1 MIFLNNES
9 ALLFGTIFAFSLG
22 EYELQGRWNG
32 MCTNE
37 NQSGVVVVNETKQ
50 ETKMMKAAV
59 VNEHHQKLE
68 IKDVPV
74 PELEYG
80 EILVKIKACGV
91 CHTDL
96 HAVNGDWPVKPKLP
110 LIPGHEGVGIV
121 EKVAEGVTSIKV
133 GDRVGIPWLY
143 SACGE
148 CEYCLTGRETL
159 CLSQENAG
167 YSVDGGYA
175 EYCKAPANYVV
186 KIPDGLDFHEIS
198 PIFCA
203 GVTTYKALKVSNAKP
218 GDWVAIYGIGG
229 LGHVALQ
236 YAKAMGFNVIAV
248 DIQDDKLELASELG
262 ADKTINGFRVDPVEE
277 IKNLVGGVQAAVSV
291 AVTKKAFEQAYRS
304 VKRDGTLVV
313 VGLPNAD
320 LPIPIFDTVLNGV
333 TVKGSIVGTRKD
345 LQEAIEFAAQGKVRT
360 NIEVQPLEKINEV
373 FERMET
379 GQING
384 RVVLTLE

>member
-1 MIFLNNES
+1 M
-9 ALLFGTIFAFSLG
+9 
-22 EYELQGRWNG
+22 GRS
-32 MCTNE
+32 E
-37 NQSGVVVVNETKQ
+37 NQGSVIEVGQGTRL
-50 ETKMMKAAV
+50 MKAAV
-59 VNEHHQKLE
+59 VNQFHQKLE
-68 IKDVPV
+68 IKEVPV
-74 PELEYG
+74 PKLTHG

-96 HAVNGDWPVKPKLP
+96 HAAHGDWPVKPKLP

-121 EKVAEGVTSIKV
+121 EAVADGVSSIKV
-133 GDRVGIPWLY
+133 GDRVGVPWLY

-159 CLSQENAG
+159 CPDQLNAG

-186 KIPDGLDFHEIS
+186 KIPDSLDFHEVS

-203 GVTTYKALKVSNAKP
+203 GVTTYKALKVSEAKP

-248 DIQDDKLELASELG
+248 DIQDDKLELAKQLG
-262 ADKTINGFRVDPVEE
+262 ADLTINGLRVNPVEE
-277 IKNLVGGVQAAVSV
+277 IKNQVGGVQAAVSV
-291 AVTKKAFEQAYRS
+291 AVTPKAFEQAYS
-304 VKRDGTLVV
+304 SIKRGGTLVV

-345 LQEAIEFAAQGKVRT
+345 LQEAIEFAAQGKVKT
-360 NIEVQPLEKINEV
+360 NIEVQPLDQINEV
-373 FERMET
+373 LDRMEK
-379 GQING
+379 GSING

>member
-1 MIFLNNES
+1 
-9 ALLFGTIFAFSLG
+9 
-22 EYELQGRWNG
+22 
-32 MCTNE
+32 
-37 NQSGVVVVNETKQ
+37 
-50 ETKMMKAAV
+50 MKAAV
-59 VNEHHQKLE
+59 VNQFHQQLE
-68 IKDVPV
+68 IKEVEV
-74 PELEYG
+74 PEIGHG

-96 HAVNGDWPVKPKLP
+96 HAAHGDWPVKPKLP
-110 LIPGHEGVGIV
+110 LIPGHEGVGVV
-121 EKVAEGVTSIKV
+121 EKVGEGVTSIKV

-148 CEYCLTGRETL
+148 CEYCLTGWETL
-159 CLSQENAG
+159 CEKQLNAG

-175 EYCKAPANYVV
+175 EYCKAPAAYVV
-186 KIPDGLDFHEIS
+186 KIPDNLGFEEAA

-203 GVTTYKALKVSNAKP
+203 GVTTYKALKVTGAQA
-218 GDWVAIYGIGG
+218 GEWVAIYGIGG

-248 DIQDDKLELASELG
+248 DIHDEKLELATQLG
-262 ADKTINGFRVDPVEE
+262 ADLTVNGMKEDPVQA
-277 IKNLVGGVQAAVSV
+277 IKEKVGGAHAAVSV
-291 AVTKKAFEQAYRS
+291 AVTPKAFEQAYHS
-304 VKRDGTLVV
+304 VRRGGSLVV
-313 VGLPNAD
+313 VGLPTGE

-345 LQEAIEFAAQGKVRT
+345 LQEALDFAARGKVKT
-360 NIEVQPLEKINEV
+360 IIETQPLEKINEV
-373 FERMET
+373 FERMEK

>member
-1 MIFLNNES
+1 
-9 ALLFGTIFAFSLG
+9 
-22 EYELQGRWNG
+22 
-32 MCTNE
+32 
-37 NQSGVVVVNETKQ
+37 
-50 ETKMMKAAV
+50 MKAAV
-59 VNEHHQKLE
+59 VNQFHQNLE
-68 IKDVPV
+68 IKEVPT
-74 PELEYG
+74 PEIGYG

-96 HAVNGDWPVKPKLP
+96 HATNGDWPVKPKLP
-110 LIPGHEGVGIV
+110 LIPGHEGVGVV
-121 EKVAEGVTSIKV
+121 EKVGEGVTSIKV

-148 CEYCLTGRETL
+148 CEYCLTGWETL
-159 CLSQENAG
+159 CKKQLNAG

-175 EYCKAPANYVV
+175 EYCKAPAAYVA
-186 KIPDGLDFHEIS
+186 KIPDNLGFEEAA

-203 GVTTYKALKVSNAKP
+203 GVTTYKALKVTDAKP

-248 DIQDDKLELASELG
+248 DIQDEKLELAKNLG
-262 ADKTINGFRVDPVEE
+262 ADLTVNSKSVDPVEA
-277 IKNLVGGVQAAVSV
+277 IQDQVSGAHAAVSV
-291 AVTKKAFEQAYRS
+291 AVTPKAFEQAYRS
-304 VKRDGTLVV
+304 VRRGGSLVV
-313 VGLPNAD
+313 VGLPTGE

-345 LQEAIEFAAQGKVRT
+345 LQEALDFAARGKVKT
-360 NIEVQPLEKINEV
+360 IIETQPLEKINEV
-373 FERMET
+373 FERMEK

>member
-1 MIFLNNES
+1 
-9 ALLFGTIFAFSLG
+9 
-22 EYELQGRWNG
+22 
-32 MCTNE
+32 
-37 NQSGVVVVNETKQ
+37 
-50 ETKMMKAAV
+50 MKAAV
-59 VNEHHQKLE
+59 VNGFNQELE
-68 IKDVPV
+68 IKEVPI
-74 PELEYG
+74 PELAYG

-96 HAVNGDWPVKPKLP
+96 HAANGDWPVKPKLP
-110 LIPGHEGVGIV
+110 LIPGHEGVGII
-121 EKVAEGVTSIKV
+121 EKVAEGVTSLKV

-159 CLSQENAG
+159 CPDQLNAG
-167 YSVDGGYA
+167 YSIDGGYA

-186 KIPDGLDFHEIS
+186 KVPEGLDFAEVS

-203 GVTTYKALKVSNAKP
+203 GVTTYKALKVSEAKP

-248 DIQDDKLELASELG
+248 DIQDDKLELAKELG
-262 ADKTINGFRVDPVEE
+262 ADITVNGLKNDPAQD
-277 IKNLVGGVQAAVSV
+277 IFDKVGGVQAAISV
-291 AVTKKAFEQAYRS
+291 AVTQKAFEQAYSS
-304 VKRDGTLVV
+304 VKRGGTLVV

-320 LPIPIFDTVLNGV
+320 LPIPIFNTVLNGV

-345 LQEAIEFAAQGKVRT
+345 LQEAVEFAAQGKVRT
-360 NIEVQPLEKINEV
+360 NIETQPLDNINEV
-373 FERMET
+373 LHRLEK

-384 RVVLTLE
+384 RVVLTME

>member
-1 MIFLNNES
+1 MNTDLKNEQ
-9 ALLFGTIFAFSLG
+9 LTK
-22 EYELQGRWNG
+22 
-32 MCTNE
+32 
-37 NQSGVVVVNETKQ
+37 GVRPKT
-50 ETKMMKAAV
+50 MKAAV
-59 VNEHHQKLE
+59 VNEFKQQLE
-68 IKDVPV
+68 IKEIPV

-96 HAVNGDWPVKPKLP
+96 HAAHGDWPVKPKLP
-110 LIPGHEGVGIV
+110 LVPGHEGVGIV
-121 EKVAEGVTSIKV
+121 EEVAEGVTSIKV

-159 CLSQENAG
+159 CHNQLNAG

-175 EYCKAPANYVV
+175 EYCKAPAQYVV
-186 KIPDGLDFHEIS
+186 KIPDGLDLAEVS

-203 GVTTYKALKVSNAKP
+203 GVTTYKALKVSEAGP

-248 DIQDDKLELASELG
+248 DIQDDKLDLASQLG
-262 ADKTINGFRVDPVEE
+262 ADLTINAMKADPIQQ
-277 IKNLVGGVQAAVSV
+277 IKEKVGGVQAAVSV
-291 AVTKKAFEQAYRS
+291 AVTKKAFEQAYGS
-304 VKRDGTLVV
+304 VKRGGTLVV
-313 VGLPNAD
+313 VGLPND
-320 LPIPIFDTVLNGV
+320 ELPIPIFDHVLNGV
-333 TVKGSIVGTRKD
+333 SVKGSIVGTRKD
-345 LQEAIEFAAQGKVRT
+345 LQEAIEFAAQGKVKT
-360 NIEVQPLEKINEV
+360 NISIEPLDNINEV
-373 FERMET
+373 FERMEK

>member
-1 MIFLNNES
+1 
-9 ALLFGTIFAFSLG
+9 
-22 EYELQGRWNG
+22 
-32 MCTNE
+32 
-37 NQSGVVVVNETKQ
+37 
-50 ETKMMKAAV
+50 MKAAV
-59 VNEHHQKLE
+59 VNQFHQSLE
-68 IKDVPV
+68 IKEVPI
-74 PELEYG
+74 PELGYG

-96 HAVNGDWPVKPKLP
+96 HAANGDWPVKPKLP
-110 LIPGHEGVGIV
+110 LIPGHEGVGVV
-121 EKVAEGVTSIKV
+121 EKVGEGVTSIKV

-148 CEYCLTGRETL
+148 CEYCLTGWETL
-159 CLSQENAG
+159 CKNQLNAG

-175 EYCKAPANYVV
+175 EYCKAPAAYVA
-186 KIPDGLDFHEIS
+186 KIPDNLSFEEAA

-203 GVTTYKALKVSNAKP
+203 GVTTYKALKVTDAKP

-248 DIQDDKLELASELG
+248 DIQDEKLELAKKLG
-262 ADKTINGFRVDPVEE
+262 ADLTVNGKSVDPVEA
-277 IKNLVGGVQAAVSV
+277 IQDQVGGAHAAVSV
-291 AVTKKAFEQAYRS
+291 AVTPKAFEQAYRS
-304 VKRDGTLVV
+304 VRRGGSLVV
-313 VGLPNAD
+313 VGLPTGE

-345 LQEAIEFAAQGKVRT
+345 LQEALDFAARGKVT
-360 NIEVQPLEKINEV
+360 TIIETQPLEKINEV
-373 FERMET
+373 FERMEK